1 MRGEYGAEKEDVE
14 FGLVVPYQHARSRVE
29 ILLAVD
35 DFEMYAR
42 RQRHGVVESSG
53 GGPLAD
59 SVLAEEAQD
68 ERGEDAVCSAENEAA
83 VGGEETG
90 VEGSCWDGEVGQGE
104 ECGCEAEVEG
114 QEAEDGHDECLHC
127 R

>member
-29 ILLAVD
+29 IFLAVD

-42 RQRHGVVESSG
+42 CQGHGVVESSG

-59 SVLAEEAQD
+59 SVPAEEAQD
-68 ERGEDAVCSAENEAA
+68 EGGEDAVCSAENEAA
-83 VGGEETG
+83 VGGEEAG
-90 VEGSCWDGEVGQGE
+90 VEGGCWDGEVREGKEG
-104 ECGCEAEVEG
+104 GCETEVEG
-114 QEAEDGHDECLHC
+114 GEAKEGHEDCLHC